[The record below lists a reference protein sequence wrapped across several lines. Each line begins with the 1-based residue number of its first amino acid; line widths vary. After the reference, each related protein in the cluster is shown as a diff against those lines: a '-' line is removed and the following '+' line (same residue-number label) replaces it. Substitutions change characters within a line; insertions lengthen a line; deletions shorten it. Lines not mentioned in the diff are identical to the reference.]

1 MTKRRNK
8 TPIMQIVVMLFSL
21 FVLLAFI
28 LVAYRELRPMVVK
41 AVTVEAGEPSINVD
55 EFLIDKDKDGSFITD
70 VNNLNLHTPGNYE
83 IQISINKRVHTSSL
97 KVIDTIAP
105 TAEAVSFIALKN
117 EKLEASE
124 FVDKVSDA
132 TYVNISFVSEPD
144 TSSPGEMN
152 VEIKLEDLGNNISI
166 INSKLTILDVKSTVS
181 IEAGTIIDLEPKDFL
196 NNDKYDV
203 KILSDLNLIDVN
215 TPGVHTIQIEV
226 DKKVFNSMI
235 EIVDTT
241 PPSVT
246 PINIE
251 SWKGDEVLPVDFI
264 ESVSDYSQ
272 VRMSFD
278 QVPDFEIPG
287 NQEVTVIIEDFAGNK
302 TEIKPMLTIK
312 EDTEPPVFSGVKDKT
327 IYEGESISYKKGVS
341 VVDNRDKEIKFQVD
355 SSTVNLNKAGDYKAS
370 YTAEDLAGNKA
381 VEKVTITVIPLTIT
395 DEMLNEKTDK
405 ILAKITKDGMTKR
418 ETALEIFNW
427 IKRNLT
433 YTGTSDKNDWRKEA
447 YRGMVDG
454 LGDCF
459 TYYAVAEALLTRAEI
474 DNMRVTRV
482 GGRTQHFWSLVN
494 CGDGWYHFDSCP
506 NKDKMRAFMLT
517 DAEVEEYTKKR
528 GNNYYVYD
536 KTLYPATPEK

>member
-55 EFLIDKDKDGSFITD
+55 EFLLDKDKDGSFITD
-70 VNNLNLHTPGNYE
+70 VNNLNLHTPGNFE

-97 KVIDTIAP
+97 EVIDTIAP
-105 TAEAVSFIALKN
+105 TAEAVSFIALKD

-196 NNDKYDV
+196 NNDKCAV

-272 VRMSFD
+272 VRMSFA

-302 TEIKPMLTIK
+302 TEINPMLTIK

>member
-70 VNNLNLHTPGNYE
+70 VNNLNLHTPGNFE

-272 VRMSFD
+272 VRMSFA

-302 TEIKPMLTIK
+302 TEINPMLTIK

>member
-272 VRMSFD
+272 VRMSFA

>member
-55 EFLIDKDKDGSFITD
+55 EFLLDKDKDGSFITD
-70 VNNLNLHTPGNYE
+70 VNNLNLHTPGNFE

-272 VRMSFD
+272 VRMSFA

>member
-70 VNNLNLHTPGNYE
+70 VNNLNLHTPGNFE

-272 VRMSFD
+272 VRMSFA